1 KMSLQSSYLSDCP
14 LRTRCARP
22 FASRFRPAPSFV
34 VLARAR
40 PDTTA
45 QASSKC
51 ADRSSEL
58 VTRRHL
64 LATLGSAYLGLA
76 LSPPSSAVAAD
87 GVPAPIGPPEGNAIL
102 ISTADAEVLT
112 SQEKLVL
119 NINRRIQAQNRVP
132 GEFPGFVREGFDVKV
147 VGDGYTVASSGLIFK
162 DFEVGSG
169 AQPTD
174 GQEVVFNYTGYNE
187 SGSVIDTSFRQ
198 GRPAQT
204 RLGVGGMI
212 PGFEEGIKTM
222 KPGGKRRIIVP
233 PALGPPV
240 GPSTFFSAK
249 QCEVFD
255 VELIAVRTCARRQ
268 VMMFSDLVCE

>member
-1 KMSLQSSYLSDCP
+1 MSLQPSYLTDSA
-14 LRTRCARP
+14 LRTKCARP
-22 FASRFRPAPSFV
+22 CASRFRPAPSFV
-34 VLARAR
+34 VLARVK
-40 PDTTA
+40 A
-45 QASSKC
+45 QAIC
-51 ADRSSEL
+51 NDVDRSLKS
-58 VTRRHL
+58 VTRRQL
-64 LATLGSAYLGLA
+64 LATIGSAYVGLA
-76 LSPPSSAVAAD
+76 LSTPSSAVAAD
-87 GVPAPIGPPEGNAIL
+87 GVPAPIGPPEGNATL
-102 ISTADAEVLT
+102 ISTADVEVLA

-119 NINRRIQAQNRVP
+119 SINRRIQAQNRVP
-132 GEFPGFVREGFDVKV
+132 GDFPGFVREGFDVKV
-147 VGDGYTVASSGLIFK
+147 VGDGYVVAPSGLIYK
-162 DFEVGSG
+162 DFEVGTG

-222 KPGGKRRIIVP
+222 KPGGKRRIVVP

-255 VELIAVRTCARRQ
+255 VELIAVRTCTRRQ

>member
-1 KMSLQSSYLSDCP
+1 MMLSQ
-14 LRTRCARP
+14 RTCRAPARP
-22 FASRFRPAPSFV
+22 FSSKQSSRSRCTI
-34 VLARAR
+34 LARAGAGPSEQQLR
-40 PDTTA
+40 RTESVA
-45 QASSKC
+45 GSL
-51 ADRSSEL
+51 DR
-58 VTRRHL
+58 RQL
-64 LATLGSAYLGLA
+64 LAALA
-76 LSPPSSAVAAD
+76 GAGIVSSVLPPSEASAAD
-87 GVPAPIGPPEGNAIL
+87 GASVVGPPEGNAYL
-102 ISTADAEVLT
+102 LSSTDVAALN

-119 NINRRIQAQNRVP
+119 NLNRRIQTQNRVP
-132 GEFPGFVREGFDVKV
+132 VDFPGFIREGFDVKV
-147 VGDGYTVASSGLIFK
+147 VGEGYQVAPSGLIYK
-162 DFEVGSG
+162 DFEEGTGSL
-169 AQPTD
+169 PLD

-204 RLGVGGMI
+204 RLGVNGMI
-212 PGFEEGIKTM
+212 PGFELGVKTM

-255 VELIAVRTCARRQ
+255 VELLAVRTCTRRQ

>member
-1 KMSLQSSYLSDCP
+1 MLKALCK
-14 LRTRCARP
+14 
-22 FASRFRPAPSFV
+22 
-34 VLARAR
+34 
-40 PDTTA
+40 
-45 QASSKC
+45 QANSTQNFCKR
-51 ADRSSEL
+51 DERSQGS
-58 VTRRHL
+58 VSRRHL
-64 LATLGSAYLGLA
+64 LATLGSVCVGL
-76 LSPPSSAVAAD
+76 SSSAPSRAAGAD
-87 GVPAPIGPPEGNAIL
+87 GVPAPIGPPEGVATL
-102 ISTADAEVLT
+102 IGTGDVEVLT

-119 NINRRIQAQNRVP
+119 SLNRRIQTQNRVP
-132 GEFPGFVREGFDVKV
+132 GEFPGFIREGFDVKV
-147 VGDGYTVASSGLIFK
+147 VGDGYTVAPSGLIYK
-162 DFEVGSG
+162 DFEEGQG
-169 AQPTD
+169 TLPTD

-222 KPGGKRRIIVP
+222 KAGGKRRIIVP

-255 VELIAVRTCARRQ
+255 VELIAVRTCTRRQ